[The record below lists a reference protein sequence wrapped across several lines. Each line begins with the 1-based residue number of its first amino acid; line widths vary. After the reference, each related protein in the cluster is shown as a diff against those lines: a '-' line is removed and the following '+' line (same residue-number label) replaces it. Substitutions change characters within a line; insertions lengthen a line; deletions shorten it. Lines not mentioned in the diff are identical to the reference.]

1 MDPNRSRPLAPA
13 NEPVVHLLANAK
25 VAPPAP
31 TDKPVV
37 PPLPVD
43 AHAAPPAPEDES
55 DTPPVLVADELGFI
69 FLVSKTSK
77 FG

>member
-13 NEPVVHLLANAK
+13 NEPVVHLPANAK
-25 VAPPAP
+25 VAPPTL

-43 AHAAPPAPEDES
+43 AHAAPPVPEDKS
-55 DTPPVLVADELGFI
+55 DAPPALVVDELVA
-69 FLVSKTSK
+69 TP
-77 FG
+77 